1 MKAYFLVRF
10 SDSTDAFELRETPRR
25 SPGPDEICIRVTA
38 FGLNFADI
46 MARQG
51 LYRGCPPLPCVL
63 GYDVEGYISE
73 VGENVRDFRIGN
85 KVFVLTRFGGYA
97 EYVTVPSLAVGHL
110 PEEAPLGSGCAL
122 AVQGITAYHAVIHAQ
137 TLMPGEKI
145 LVHAAAG
152 GLGSAIIQI
161 ALWKKCIVIG
171 VAGGHK
177 KVEYLK
183 SLGVDHIVDHHKGD
197 YIDYVN
203 QYLDGKVDVVIDNIG
218 GKSIKKGKSIL
229 APGGRL
235 VSLGAAALSGKYG
248 KLNLIKL
255 ALGFGFYSPIPFM
268 GKSQSLIGINMLKLA
283 DHRPDIIADEFKAV
297 QKLYEDGV
305 LRPHVGKI
313 FDHEE
318 LPQAHAYVGERKAI
332 GKVVVKW

>member
-1 MKAYFLVRF
+1 MKAYSLVRF
-10 SDSTDAFELRETPRR
+10 SDTTDAFELIDTPVRT
-25 SPGPDEICIRVTA
+25 PGPDEICIQVTA
-38 FGLNFADI
+38 FGLNYADI

-51 LYRGCPPLPCVL
+51 LYRGCPPLPCVI
-63 GYDVEGYISE
+63 GYDVEGFVSE
-73 VGENVRDFRIGN
+73 IGE
-85 KVFVLTRFGGYA
+85 KVFNFRKGDKVFALTRFGGYA

-110 PEEAPLGSGCAL
+110 PEEAPLGAGCAL
-122 AVQGITAYHAVIHAQ
+122 AVQGVTAYHAMIHTQ

-152 GLGSAIIQI
+152 GLGTSIIQI

-197 YIDYVN
+197 YVDYVKE
-203 QYLDGKVDVVIDNIG
+203 YLDGKVDVVIDNIG

-255 ALGFGFYSPIPFM
+255 AVGFGFFSPIPFM

-283 DHRPDIIADEFKAV
+283 DHRPDILADEFKGV
-297 QKLYEDGV
+297 EKLYQEGI
-305 LRPHVGKI
+305 LQPHVGKV
-313 FDHEE
+313 FDHHE
-318 LPQAHAYVGERKAI
+318 LPQAHGYVGERKAI